1 MMGVIRKSLRSTA
14 ICAVIISVAFGE
26 EKRAITPSDC
36 ITVRYLE
43 KDWSQRSAIQIN
55 PQDTLFAYLV
65 RSPNIATN
73 ENEIALY
80 VEKLSPDSE
89 TSVKPLVVSS
99 DISAMQWLSDGTRLA
114 VLVKIGGKRRI
125 EIVNV
130 SSGERETIAEDG
142 PDVEEFTIAAS
153 GNVVVFA
160 TKHAGQDAVT
170 GASSEDIAK
179 GYRIAFQT
187 ETVQPFTQEVIFSS
201 QLING
206 RWTAPQSLLVR
217 SPFTHRPLPSLS
229 ILGSLHLSL
238 SPDGERLLF
247 QEMDTGEGMASEW
260 KSSPYMQDLKGDGF
274 SGPSLIALYDMK
286 AGETS
291 VALNSPWGD
300 SIPLWSSDS
309 KSFAVVAQS
318 PVGSVWE
325 KRDIETNDLMHRG
338 HHLFTVEVNSGAV
351 QEVSPEN
358 MENRGEQPL
367 FWDSDRGMVVHTSS
381 NVLETFVFG
390 ANSWHQQ
397 GSMSIPLSDLYRF
410 AAIAS
415 DGSSVVG
422 EYQNTQTPPAL
433 FLYRA
438 GETRVEMRRR
448 LNPEFDHLTLAPMR
462 QVQWTTPTG
471 YHATGFLF
479 LPVNYVEG
487 ERYPLVVQTKLNEGS
502 FVCDAGGVGH
512 SPSFAPQPL
521 ANSGIMYLIGTYPE
535 SGWEQDRF
543 YPKGYPGQ
551 IAEAVFG
558 MDLWDSAV
566 EALDKQGLIDPKR
579 VGIIGFSRTGWHVEF
594 ALTHSKRHYAAAT
607 TADNV
612 QYSLGE
618 YWYMHSDRVSK
629 MFESMYGGSPY
640 GDAGETWKKYSVSFN
655 LDRLHTPLLMEEMGY
670 GNKFDNA
677 HEPPDNL
684 ALSFEIFT
692 ALNRLNRPVELYYY
706 PDEVHQPDHP
716 QARLASL
723 ERNVDWYRFWLQGF
737 ERANPEDPEQY
748 ERWRRMRA
756 LEEAENGRLSGIE
769 SATPGRH

>member
-1 MMGVIRKSLRSTA
+1 
-14 ICAVIISVAFGE
+14 
-26 EKRAITPSDC
+26 
-36 ITVRYLE
+36 VR
-43 KDWSQRSAIQIN
+43 
-55 PQDTLFAYLV
+55 T
-65 RSPNIATN
+65 PNIAAN

-80 VEKLSPDSE
+80 VEKVSPDSA
-89 TSVKPLVVSS
+89 TDVKPLVVDS
-99 DISAMQWLSDGTRLA
+99 DISAMQWLSDGRRLA
-114 VLVKIGGKRRI
+114 VLVKTGGKRRI
-125 EIVNV
+125 EIVDV
-130 SSGERETIAEDG
+130 SSGEREIISEDG

-160 TKHAGQDAVT
+160 TKYPGPDVLT
-170 GASSEDIAK
+170 GASSEDIAR
-179 GYRIAFQT
+179 GYRISFQT
-187 ETVQPFTQEVIFSS
+187 ETVQPFTQEVILSS
-201 QLING
+201 QRING
-206 RWTAPQSLLVR
+206 RWTAPQSLLVT

-229 ILGSLHLSL
+229 VLGSLYLSL
-238 SPDGERLLF
+238 SPDGERLLL
-247 QEMDTGEGMASEW
+247 QEMDTGDGMPSEW
-260 KSSPYMQDLKGDGF
+260 KLSPYMQDISGDGF
-274 SGPSLIALYDMK
+274 SGPRLIALYDMK
-286 AGETS
+286 VGETS
-291 VALNSPWGD
+291 VALKSPWGD
-300 SIPLWSSDS
+300 SIPLWSTDS
-309 KSFAVVAQS
+309 KSFVVVAQS

-325 KRDIETNDLMHRG
+325 KRDIETNDLLHRG
-338 HHLFTVEVNSGAV
+338 HHLFTVEVSAGAV
-351 QEVSPEN
+351 REVSPQYI
-358 MENRGEQPL
+358 ENRSEQPL
-367 FWDSDRGMVVHTSS
+367 SWDSDRGMVVHTSS
-381 NVLETFVFG
+381 NVLETFIFRG
-390 ANSWHQQ
+390 NSWRQQ

-415 DGSSVVG
+415 DGRSTVG

-438 GETRVEMRRR
+438 GEAQVEMRRR

-462 QVQWTTPTG
+462 PVQWTTPTG

-479 LPVNYVEG
+479 LPVNYAVG

-566 EALDKQGLIDPKR
+566 EALDGQGLIDPKR

-607 TADNV
+607 AADNV

-629 MFESMYGGSPY
+629 IFESMYGGSPY
-640 GDAGETWKKYSVSFN
+640 GDAGDAWKKYSVSFN

-670 GNKFDNA
+670 GNKFDNIHA
-677 HEPPDNL
+677 PPDNL

-748 ERWRRMRA
+748 KRWRRMRT
-756 LEEAENGRLSGIE
+756 LEEAEDGRSSGVG
-769 SATPGRH
+769 SATPSKR